1 MPPALL
7 SALFNV
13 PSLDGVDMSTLAVDP
28 HASDVGARLSAVI
41 GALREDRA
49 RCVGVGYV
57 GIWAWPTGEREGG
70 KREGT
75 VGNAFFLS
83 TLPPSTASL
92 TTHTLSPPPRLFLCV
107 FVCACCACRYMHLHF
122 IREGDGYA
130 EAYFARYLVEDRANF
145 PGGALSY
152 TEYFSLV
159 NKQQ

>member
-1 MPPALL
+1 MW
-7 SALFNV
+7 
-13 PSLDGVDMSTLAVDP
+13 T
-28 HASDVGARLSAVI
+28 
-41 GALREDRA
+41 
-49 RCVGVGYV
+49 
-57 GIWAWPTGEREGG
+57 TG
-70 KREGT
+70 T
-75 VGNAFFLS
+75 PFFLS
-83 TLPPSTASL
+83 PLPSSTASL

-107 FVCACCACRYMHLHF
+107 FVCVLCHRYMHLHF